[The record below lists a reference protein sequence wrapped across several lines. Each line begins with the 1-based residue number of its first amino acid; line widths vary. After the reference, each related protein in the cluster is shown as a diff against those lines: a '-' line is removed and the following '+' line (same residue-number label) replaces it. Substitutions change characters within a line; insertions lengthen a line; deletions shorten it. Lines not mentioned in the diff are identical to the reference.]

1 MKAGKS
7 WTEAEGGFYITSRT
21 IACRASK
28 PVESY
33 EKSRDASKSAPHT
46 SRPRTGRSDS
56 VNRKY
61 SQDFLDLLVI
71 SKDIYKCLQSINPV
85 SQRILSATFHG
96 NPETTVTVVYAPT
109 ESANTTEKDD
119 FYSTLKDHLERVK
132 PHNKHLVVGDFNARL
147 GMDSHVTHPAV
158 IGPHC
163 FYSETNDNGER
174 LVNLCQEHKL
184 RPAQSRFPQPSKRL
198 WTWMHP
204 GGSTQQ
210 LDHILINGKWLN
222 SLRNCRAYNSVE
234 LDSDHRILSV
244 MLVSSLRTSKGKP
257 CRRPKFNWKKLRTAE
272 TKKEFQVELS
282 NRFQGLAFDD
292 ASTPITKRYGQWE
305 KAVAETAEKVVGKCK
320 PTGAPSWVSE
330 RTLKLREE
338 RNQAKKRYLLAKTRQ
353 AREAWRKLNDSL
365 NNSYRSDELDFLNQQ
380 LENLQEADKKGDY
393 NTTWKI
399 VNSLAGK
406 GRRPSPRVKKRDGS
420 APSSDSELLDEWRLY
435 FADLL
440 NNDSGPPESLP
451 PPADR
456 DLPISTDPPTLE
468 ETVKAIQDLKNNKA
482 PGLDCAITGEALQ
495 GGGYEMAK
503 SIHTFCT
510 EVFTTLTPPEQW
522 ITNVIIPLPKKGDLT
537 LMTNYRGISLM
548 SVAAKVYNKIL
559 LMRIREHVDP
569 ILRKNQAGFRPSRSC
584 AQQIHILRRIME
596 GFLSYQ
602 LPLTVTFIDFKKAFD
617 CINRRVMFS
626 VLRHYGIPEVIVNAI
641 QVLYYNSKSAVFVD
655 GNISDPFQV
664 TTGVLQG
671 DVLAPFLFI
680 VLIDY
685 LLLESTKGTD
695 SGVVTHPRQSRRHP
709 AQTLNDLDFADDIAL
724 LESTIPRAQEQ
735 LTKTAAAGKQLG
747 LIISVPKTE
756 YMTYNC
762 NPQLPLEVY
771 GQPIRHVANF
781 KYLGSMMASSSHDM
795 AKRKSLAWTAFW
807 KLEKI
812 WRSPSIS
819 TSTKLKLFNT
829 TCVTI
834 LLYGCESWVITGDME
849 NKLNA
854 FATSCYRVMLNIKR
868 LDHVSNAWIYK
879 LTNTRPLITMVRQ
892 RQLRFLGHALRMPLG
907 EPCRT
912 YALYVPTHG
921 KRRPGRQR
929 LDYLGYVR
937 NLLGDTEGDLRP
949 EDIANL
955 AADRRS
961 WGRLVVDC
969 SAAGR

>member
-1 MKAGKS
+1 MS
-7 WTEAEGGFYITSRT
+7 VGFVDVF
-21 IACRASK
+21 RAAWQFIG
-28 PVESY
+28 
-33 EKSRDASKSAPHT
+33 D
-46 SRPRTGRSDS
+46 
-56 VNRKY
+56 
-61 SQDFLDLLVI
+61 VI
-71 SKDIYKCLQSINPV
+71 V
-85 SQRILSATFHG
+85 
-96 NPETTVTVVYAPT
+96 
-109 ESANTTEKDD
+109 
-119 FYSTLKDHLERVK
+119 
-132 PHNKHLVVGDFNARL
+132 
-147 GMDSHVTHPAV
+147 
-158 IGPHC
+158 
-163 FYSETNDNGER
+163 
-174 LVNLCQEHKL
+174 
-184 RPAQSRFPQPSKRL
+184 
-198 WTWMHP
+198 
-204 GGSTQQ
+204 
-210 LDHILINGKWLN
+210 
-222 SLRNCRAYNSVE
+222 
-234 LDSDHRILSV
+234 
-244 MLVSSLRTSKGKP
+244 
-257 CRRPKFNWKKLRTAE
+257 
-272 TKKEFQVELS
+272 
-282 NRFQGLAFDD
+282 
-292 ASTPITKRYGQWE
+292 
-305 KAVAETAEKVVGKCK
+305 
-320 PTGAPSWVSE
+320 
-330 RTLKLREE
+330 
-338 RNQAKKRYLLAKTRQ
+338 
-353 AREAWRKLNDSL
+353 
-365 NNSYRSDELDFLNQQ
+365 
-380 LENLQEADKKGDY
+380 
-393 NTTWKI
+393 
-399 VNSLAGK
+399 
-406 GRRPSPRVKKRDGS
+406 
-420 APSSDSELLDEWRLY
+420 
-435 FADLL
+435 
-440 NNDSGPPESLP
+440 
-451 PPADR
+451 
-456 DLPISTDPPTLE
+456 STDPPTLE

-482 PGLDCAITGEALQ
+482 PGLDCAITAEALQ
-495 GGGYEMAK
+495 G
-503 SIHTFCT
+503 
-510 EVFTTLTPPEQW
+510 EQW

-559 LMRIREHVDP
+559 LMRIKEHVDP

-584 AQQIHILRRIME
+584 AQQIHILCRIME

-685 LLLESTKGTD
+685 LMSESTKGTD

-735 LTKTAAAGKQLG
+735 LTKTAVAGKQLG

-756 YMTYNC
+756 YMAYNC
-762 NPQLPLEVY
+762 NPQLPLE
-771 GQPIRHVANF
+771 
-781 KYLGSMMASSSHDM
+781 
-795 AKRKSLAWTAFW
+795 
-807 KLEKI
+807 LEKI

-819 TSTKLKLFNT
+819 TSSKLKLFNT

-892 RQLRFLGHALRMPLG
+892 RQLRFLGHALRMPVG

-949 EDIANL
+949 EDIAKL
-955 AADRRS
+955 AADRQSEYRKRRPMTQMQPTAPFYLGINQARKCDAEVWFINSPMGKNEIGNIMSTMAEKGGFPPADRISLRPSGDPTRGRAASKHVRRYLRRNKEPLYVCPTCGTQIFTEIGNVRFARS
-961 WGRLVVDC
+961 LVKMIGGLSSVVFAAMSDAAVSSLPVVSESSESGRYDWKEEDSLVFYIKYRAERGFPINKLAKKTILKFALAIHLRYCEKNGMAPKVKKDTGF
-969 SAAGR
+969 SQTWWRSFSNSFLKAH